1 MWTNVFKIG
10 GLKQISWFQ
19 FLPNES
25 EFSSLANKSVNID
38 QKDAGA
44 MLVLSSH
51 LQLQKE
57 GFLSTWTNSFVGPWD
72 PSQGLHNPD
81 EKIKLWLFLPGH
93 HTSIVEKAKPAVSHL
108 RVLGSGVWVA
118 PGESEEV
125 AAALSQAL
133 KNRIERALR
142 GYSYIRFGD
151 VFSRYHPSPNEKLIR
166 RGQPVLE
173 FIFAATEE
181 AIFVHV
187 MISAKHVRALSSGDI
202 EAVFH
207 QSTSRSGVTLPVLV
221 SPNGMHGRLTG
232 CCPNDLVKQVYLSP
246 GNLRANEVV
255 GLENQVS
262 QGLSCQ
268 LRGKGFYAEVTMG
281 CPVPTDDKL
290 PQRSPSSN
298 KNTIKQE
305 VSESPAVGR
314 VGHGCL
320 SDQASLSER
329 VLIYP
334 VEAVLVPVMQTSP
347 AKSYLKRFWL
357 QNWIG
362 PSLSG
367 TSIFMHCNR
376 KSDYKDGSWYDLK
389 SIRSQLI
396 CHSSSNSNNSS
407 ISNIT
412 SSSSKSS
419 GSGDLEADAD
429 SLACRQSGLSSVA
442 QSNNDTLKSG
452 SKRTRAGMSE
462 SFSQLGTVMS
472 LPTDGELNN
481 STITGSVNDP
491 TGRQYD
497 WDDDQQ
503 GVCMD
508 IQVLLTEFGDFGDFF
523 ENDVLPFGEPPG
535 TAESQALMSTT
546 PDCGDLGSSPCTS
559 MMDVTDQMLIPIG
572 MTSLDSFNPSPQ
584 LKEDFFSM
592 NEEVLK
598 NSGTSGQADCTP
610 ASINNEFDHLV
621 KAEVMMTFAPE
632 YGAVETPNSE
642 VCSSI
647 FRSPYAPKS
656 REAETAASSSNN
668 YVYSAKP
675 PSPKF
680 DGPNE
685 KLGSLV
691 LAKAM
696 GRKNLSP
703 GLQLKQY
710 YTHVESGRDI
720 SNEKLSANAK
730 VDIHGT
736 TVATPSSFPG
746 SSYITA
752 VNSVQTN
759 IIGDPLRTNSF
770 FPLAKSVLA
779 SEVECLMYQAYVCKL
794 RHTLFSSSTS
804 LPVGLTRSSGS
815 MVLNRCH
822 SEPSTTTDHKSSRYE
837 VKKQESIPVR
847 IAGDIGGPLDGSFN
861 TPVGVWRSVGGP
873 RTGKPAT
880 SNIEVSPSVPQYSF
894 LEESMLSYGLRQ
906 PLHEFLD
913 GMALLVQQGTSFVDL
928 ALDADC
934 TDGPFSWL
942 AHQEQWRRGFC
953 CGPSMVHAGCGG
965 MLSSSHSLDI
975 SGVELV
981 DPYSVDVQ
989 ASLTISL
996 LQSDI
1001 KSALKSAFGTLDGPL
1016 SISDWCRGRSL
1027 DTGNIGD
1034 GFSAESTASPSEGR
1048 DSSYGTRTDETSEKR
1063 SYQESCASESEYQSG
1078 ARVRPTLAVVP
1089 FPAILVGYQDDW
1101 LKCSASSLKFWEK
1114 ASFEPYATQKNMTYY
1129 VVCPDIDPLTTA
1141 ASDFFQQLGTVYET
1155 CKLGVHSPQGLGN
1168 EMDTDSGKMSST
1180 GFVLLDCPQSMK
1192 MDSSTASMLGSISDY
1207 FLSLSNGWDVA
1218 SFLKSLSKVLK
1229 TLKLVSCLATNSKEG
1244 NNGAC
1249 VVVYVVCPFPEP
1261 LAVLQTLIES
1271 SVALGS
1277 VLFSSD
1283 KERRSMLHNQ
1293 VGKALSHLAAVD
1305 ETLSNVV
1312 ALSGSNI
1319 PKLVLQVVT
1328 VDAIFRV
1335 TSPALNE
1342 LTVLKEIAF
1351 TVYNKARRISRGSS
1365 NTMVPPSSISDRS
1378 HSALMHMTPASGLWK
1393 DCIAPRVTGSSLQRE
1408 SEVDSSLRATTWEN
1422 SWQTSRVGDPTRTGD
1437 FAVQEEQHY
1446 MFEPLFILAE
1456 PGSLDRAVLPPVFSN
1471 MSESSR
1477 LTLDDSTSSNFMQSS
1492 ASSGTGDIGMSSQ
1505 SDATMEQE
1513 FASGSHKTM
1522 PSLHCC
1528 YGWTEDW
1535 RWLVCIWT
1543 DSRGE
1548 LFDSYIYPFGGI
1560 SGRQDTK
1567 GLQSLF
1573 IQILQQGCQILQ
1585 ACPADPGFVKARDFV
1600 IARIGCFFELEC
1612 QEWQKA
1618 LYAVGGSEM
1627 KKWSLQLRRSIA
1639 DGLPTSNNGTSL
1651 QQQDIG
1657 MQERTMASPNPSYN
1671 SHSKA
1676 SSFTK
1681 GSLGQSSTRKQ
1692 IIGGPSMVDNTRGL
1706 HQWVHSICFV
1716 SITVDHSLQL
1726 VHQADLTSPGT
1737 NQGSGILG
1745 QPSYL
1750 EGYTPVKSLGS
1761 TSASYVLIPSPS
1773 LRFLSPSPL
1782 QLPTCLTA
1790 ESPPLAHLL
1799 HSKGSAIPLSTGFVV
1814 SKAVPSMRKDPRNF
1828 PKDEW
1833 PSVLSVGL
1841 VDYYGSNSLAQEK
1854 FVKSASKLGG
1864 KSGTSESRDVE
1875 SEAHLILECVAAEL
1889 HALSWM
1895 TASPLYLERRSALP
1909 FHCDMVLRLRRLLY
1923 FADKELSKQSE
1934 KSQV

>member
-1 MWTNVFKIG
+1 M
-10 GLKQISWFQ
+10 
-19 FLPNES
+19 
-25 EFSSLANKSVNID
+25 
-38 QKDAGA
+38 
-44 MLVLSSH
+44 
-51 LQLQKE
+51 
-57 GFLSTWTNSFVGPWD
+57 
-72 PSQGLHNPD
+72 
-81 EKIKLWLFLPGH
+81 
-93 HTSIVEKAKPAVSHL
+93 
-108 RVLGSGVWVA
+108 
-118 PGESEEV
+118 
-125 AAALSQAL
+125 
-133 KNRIERALR
+133 
-142 GYSYIRFGD
+142 
-151 VFSRYHPSPNEKLIR
+151 
-166 RGQPVLE
+166 E
-173 FIFAATEE
+173 FIFSATEE

-187 MISAKHVRALSSGDI
+187 MISAKHVRALSSGDM

-207 QSTSRSGVTLPVLV
+207 QSTKRSGVTLPVLV

-232 CCPNDLVKQVYLSP
+232 CCPNDLVKQVYLSS
-246 GNLRANEVV
+246 GKLSDNEVV
-255 GLENQVS
+255 GLEKKVS
-262 QGLSCQ
+262 QGSSSQ
-268 LRGKGFYAEVTMG
+268 LRGKSCYAEVTIG
-281 CPVPTDDKL
+281 CPESAGDKL
-290 PQRSPSSN
+290 LQRSSSSN
-298 KNTIKQE
+298 KNIVKQH
-305 VSESPAVGR
+305 VSETPATGR
-314 VGHGCL
+314 VGHGCFP
-320 SDQASLSER
+320 DQASFSER

-376 KSDYKDGSWYDLK
+376 KLDYKDGCWHELK
-389 SIRSQLI
+389 SIRSQLL

-412 SSSSKSS
+412 SSSSKTS

-429 SLACRQSGLSSVA
+429 SLACRQSGLSSVG

-452 SKRTRAGMSE
+452 SKRTRAGISE
-462 SFSQLGTVMS
+462 SFSQLGTVVNP
-472 LPTDGELNN
+472 LTNGEVNT
-481 STITGSVNDP
+481 STITGATNDP
-491 TGRQYD
+491 TGSQYG
-497 WDDDQQ
+497 WDDDEP

-508 IQVLLTEFGDFGDFF
+508 IQALLTEFGDFGDFF
-523 ENDVLPFGEPPG
+523 ENDILPFGEPPG
-535 TAESQALMSTT
+535 TAESHALMSTT
-546 PDCGDLGSSPCTS
+546 PDCGDVNSSPCTTS
-559 MMDVTDQMLIPIG
+559 MMDVSDQMLMPIG
-572 MTSLDSFNPSPQ
+572 MTSLDSFNPPPQ
-584 LKEDFFSM
+584 LKEDSFSM
-592 NEEVLK
+592 IEEVL
-598 NSGTSGQADCTP
+598 NNGGTSSQADCTLT
-610 ASINNEFDHLV
+610 SINNEFDHLV
-621 KAEVMMTFAPE
+621 KAEVMLTFAPE

-647 FRSPYAPKS
+647 FRSPYVPNS
-656 REAETAASSSNN
+656 RKAETATSSSNS

-675 PSPKF
+675 PSPRFNGSNDKS
-680 DGPNE
+680 
-685 KLGSLV
+685 GSLV
-691 LAKAM
+691 LAKAR
-696 GRKNLSP
+696 GRQNSGP
-703 GLQLKQY
+703 GLQLEQY
-710 YTHVESGRDI
+710 YTHVESGRDAI
-720 SNEKLSANAK
+720 DNKLLASTK
-730 VDIHGT
+730 VDHGT
-736 TVATPSSFPG
+736 VLAASTSFPG
-746 SSYITA
+746 SNYPTA
-752 VNSVQTN
+752 VNSDDAN
-759 IIGDPLRTNSF
+759 ILSDPSKTNSF
-770 FPLAKSVLA
+770 FPFVKSVLA
-779 SEVECLMYQAYVCKL
+779 SEVECLMYQAFMCKI
-794 RHTLFSSSTS
+794 RHALFSSSGS
-804 LPVGLTRSSGS
+804 LPVGLSRSSGS
-815 MVLNRCH
+815 MVLNRSH
-822 SEPSTTTDHKSSRYE
+822 GDPSTTADHKSSRYE
-837 VKKQESIPVR
+837 VKKQEQIPAR
-847 IAGDIGGPLDGSFN
+847 IAGDIGGGPLDGSFS
-861 TPVGVWRSVGGP
+861 TPVGVWRSVGVP
-873 RTGKPAT
+873 RTGIAT

-913 GMALLVQQGTSFVDL
+913 GMGLLVQQGTSFVDL

-942 AHQEQWRRGFC
+942 ALQEQWRRGFC
-953 CGPSMVHAGCGG
+953 CGPSKVHAGCGG
-965 MLSSSHSLDI
+965 MLSSGHSLDI

-981 DPYSVDVQ
+981 DPYSIDVQ

-1027 DTGNIGD
+1027 EAGNIGD

-1048 DSSYGTRTDETSEKR
+1048 DSSYGNRMDETSEKR
-1063 SYQESCASESEYQSG
+1063 SNQEAYASESEHQSG

-1114 ASFEPYATQKNMTYY
+1114 APFEPYASQKHMTYY

-1141 ASDFFQQLGTVYET
+1141 AADFFQQLGTVYET
-1155 CKLGVHSPQGLGN
+1155 CKLGVHSPQSLGN
-1168 EMDTDSGKMSST
+1168 EMDIDSGKLASS

-1192 MDSSTASMLGSISDY
+1192 IDSSTASMLGSISDY

-1229 TLKLVSCLATNSKEG
+1229 TLKLVSCLATNLKEG
-1244 NNGAC
+1244 NSGAC

-1261 LAVLQTLIES
+1261 LAVLQTLTES

-1277 VLFSSD
+1277 SLFSSD
-1283 KERRSMLHNQ
+1283 KERRSMLYNQ

-1312 ALSGSNI
+1312 ALSGSSI
-1319 PKLVLQVVT
+1319 PKLVLQIVT
-1328 VDAIFRV
+1328 VDDIFRV

-1351 TVYNKARRISRGSS
+1351 TVYNKARRVSRGSS
-1365 NTMVPPSSISDRS
+1365 NTMVPPSSSSDRS
-1378 HSALMHMTPASGLWK
+1378 HSSLMHMTTPASGLWK
-1393 DCIAPRVTGSSLQRE
+1393 DCIPPRVTGSSLQRE
-1408 SEVDSSLRATTWEN
+1408 SEVESSLRAATWEN
-1422 SWQTSRVGDPTRTGD
+1422 SWQTSRIGGMGYDPIRIGDVP
-1437 FAVQEEQHY
+1437 VQEVLHY

-1471 MSESSR
+1471 TSESSR
-1477 LTLDDSTSSNFMQSS
+1477 LSLDYSTSSNAMQSS
-1492 ASSGTGDIGMSSQ
+1492 ASSGTGDIGMTSQ
-1505 SDATMEQE
+1505 SDVTTEQE

-1548 LFDSYIYPFGGI
+1548 LLDSYIYPFGGI

-1627 KKWSLQLRRSIA
+1627 KKWSLQLRRSVA

-1651 QQQDIG
+1651 QQQDMG
-1657 MQERTMASPNPSYN
+1657 TQERTLASPNTLYN
-1671 SHSKA
+1671 SQTKA
-1676 SSFTK
+1676 SSFMK
-1681 GSLGQSSTRKQ
+1681 GGLGQSATRKQ
-1692 IIGGPSMVDNTRGL
+1692 MIGGASMADNSRGL

-1716 SITVDHSLQL
+1716 SISVDHSLQL

-1773 LRFLSPSPL
+1773 LRFLPPSPL

-1814 SKAVPSMRKDPRNF
+1814 SKAVPSMRKDPLNIS
-1828 PKDEW
+1828 KEW

-1841 VDYYGSNSLAQEK
+1841 VDYYGSSSVAQEK
-1854 FVKSASKLGG
+1854 FVKNASKLGG
-1864 KSGTSESRDVE
+1864 KSATSESRDVE
-1875 SEAHLILECVAAEL
+1875 LEAHLILEGVAAEL

-1895 TASPLYLERRSALP
+1895 TASPMYLERRSALP

-1923 FADKELSKQSE
+1923 FADKELSKQTD